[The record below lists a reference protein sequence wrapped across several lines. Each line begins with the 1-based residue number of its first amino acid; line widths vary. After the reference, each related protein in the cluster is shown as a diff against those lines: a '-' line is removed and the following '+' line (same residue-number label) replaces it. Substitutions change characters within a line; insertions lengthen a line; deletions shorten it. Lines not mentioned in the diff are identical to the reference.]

1 MSNFG
6 EARLVKVLD
15 EVIAAYQGS
24 GDSSH
29 REKFR
34 LIRSIGDDAA
44 AWECFGRV
52 MVFTSD
58 ALVDG
63 VHFDIDSTEWRDLG
77 WKSIAVN
84 LSDVAAMG
92 CAPLYSVVTLGMRN
106 DLPVEGL
113 IDMYRGMLE
122 LSQLCGG
129 EIVGG
134 DMVNSPVFFVSIAM
148 VGVKPV
154 SNTRCLSERAI
165 LTRSAA
171 KSGDKIA
178 VTGNLGCS
186 AGGLRIMRSKEGVG
200 DQVSAHLINS
210 HVRPMP
216 RVSEGILLADHGVIA
231 AIDISDGLVND
242 LGKICQASGVGALV
256 WSGSV
261 PIDEFLRVRHPE
273 DFMSLAL
280 SGGED
285 YELLFTAGSEV
296 MDNVVSDPDLSATVI
311 GEIVGS
317 SSGVKVLDDCG
328 VEVQLDLG
336 GWDHFPQDSK

>member
-1 MSNFG
+1 MSDVG
-6 EARLVKVLD
+6 EASFVKALD
-15 EVIAAYQGS
+15 EVIAAHQGLGES
-24 GDSSH
+24 PY

-34 LIRSIGDDAA
+34 LLRSIGDDAA

-63 VHFDIDSTEWRDLG
+63 VHFDIDLTEWRDLG

-84 LSDVAAMG
+84 LSDIAAMG
-92 CAPLYSVVTLGMRN
+92 CAPLYSVVTLGIHN

-113 IDMYRGMLE
+113 LDMYRGMLE

-134 DMVNSPVFFVSIAM
+134 DTVNSPVFFVSVAM
-148 VGVKPV
+148 VGVMPV
-154 SNTRCLSERAI
+154 SNTGFLPERTI

-186 AGGLRIMRSKEGVG
+186 AGGLRIIHLKEGIG

-210 HVRPMP
+210 HVRPIP
-216 RVSEGILLADHGVIA
+216 RVSEGMLLADHGVIA

-256 WSGSV
+256 RSGSV
-261 PIDEFLRVRHPE
+261 PIDEFLRARHPE

-285 YELLFTAGSEV
+285 YELLFTADSEV

-311 GEIVGS
+311 GEIVGGS
-317 SSGVKVLDDCG
+317 SDVKVIDDCG
-328 VEVQLDLG
+328 VEIQLDLG
-336 GWDHFPQDSK
+336 GWDHFSQDSK